1 MRRLAPNA
9 YRAISSTRHQRA
21 AHSER
26 VYEYAPE
33 RTPPPPCTI
42 RTKQRGL
49 QLLQDPFLNRG
60 TAFTQ
65 SERDQFGL
73 RGLLPPRVQT
83 MESQL
88 KRMLNAV
95 RSAPTSL
102 HKYSIVSSL
111 MDRNTIL
118 FYRLLERHFA
128 EMAPIIYT
136 PTVGPACLYQHH
148 NYRRTR
154 GMYFCVN
161 GKNKFAS
168 MVYNWPYEEVDVIVA
183 TDGSRIL
190 ALGDLGSNGMNIPIG
205 KLALY
210 VAGGGVDPKRT
221 LPVVIDIGTDNV
233 ALRENDLYNGLT
245 QPRIHGPQYWEYID
259 EWMTAIRGRWPNAL
273 VQFEDFASNVALP
286 MLNKYRHSSLCFNDD
301 IQSTGTIALATL
313 LASLR
318 TRGMEQNML
327 GEERIVCLGA
337 GSAGLGV
344 CNAIA
349 AAMVDDGATWEE
361 ALSRFYI
368 VDHLG
373 LLGKGRDGLTE
384 GQSAFKRE
392 DMDGGVSLEEV
403 VREVRPTVLLGLSGV
418 GGLFTESVV
427 REMSAHVDRPVVMPL
442 SNPSSH
448 AECSAD
454 DAFRWSDGRAIF
466 ASGSPFDNVQLPS
479 GALGISNQCNN
490 AYSFPGI
497 GLATST
503 VAITHVTDAMFLTA
517 ARTIAQL
524 VPNDDVLKGRLL
536 PSIDNLR
543 AVSLE
548 VAAAIVK
555 VAHVEGVVREPMPK
569 EIVNDNDKL
578 KAFLACK
585 MWRPEYPQLVPDW

>member
-1 MRRLAPNA
+1 MRRLVN
-9 YRAISSTRHQRA
+9 RSISFAQQCRLV
-21 AHSER
+21 HSER
-26 VYEYAPE
+26 VQNHGMDG
-33 RTPPPPCTI
+33 TPPSQPTTI

-73 RGLLPPRVQT
+73 RGLLPPRVQS
-83 MESQL
+83 MESQM
-88 KRMLNAV
+88 KRILNAI
-95 RSAPTSL
+95 RDAPTSL
-102 HKYSIVSSL
+102 HKYSIVSAL

-136 PTVGPACLYQHH
+136 PTVGRACLDQHN

-161 GKNKFAS
+161 GKNKFTS
-168 MVYNWPYEEVDVIVA
+168 MVYNWPYENVDVIVA

-210 VAGGGVDPKRT
+210 VAGGGIDPKRT
-221 LPVVIDIGTDNV
+221 LPVVIDVGTDNV
-233 ALRENDLYNGLT
+233 KLRENELYNGLT
-245 QPRIHGPQYWEYID
+245 QPRIRGAEYWEYID
-259 EWMTAIRGRWPNAL
+259 EWMNAIRNRWPNAL

-286 MLNKYRHSSLCFNDD
+286 MLNKYRHTSLCFNDD

-318 TRGMEQNML
+318 TRGMRQNGL

-349 AAMVDDGATWEE
+349 RAMMDDGASREE

-368 VDHLG
+368 VDDLG
-373 LLGKGRDGLTE
+373 LLGKGRDGLTA
-384 GQSAFKRE
+384 GQSEFKRE
-392 DMDGGVSLEEV
+392 DMDGGMCLEAVVSQV
-403 VREVRPTVLLGLSGV
+403 QPTVLLGLSGV
-418 GGLFTESVV
+418 GGLFTECVV
-427 REMSAHVDRPVVMPL
+427 REMSKHVERPVVMPL

-448 AECSAD
+448 AECSAE
-454 DAFRWSDGRAIF
+454 DAFRWTDGRAIF
-466 ASGSPFDNVQLPS
+466 ASGSPFQNVKLSS

-503 VAITHVTDAMFLTA
+503 VSITRVTDGMMLAA

-524 VPNDDVLKGRLL
+524 VPDDDVVRGRLL

-543 AVSLE
+543 MVSLE

-555 VAHVEGVVREPMPK
+555 VAHEEGVIREALP
-569 EIVNDNDKL
+569 ESILCDGEKL